1 MTADV
6 KLSTCMSS
14 GTALTASAASYRASR
29 VVAVVGAGHL
39 PGMKQKWNSE
49 IDFADIAQMPEQP
62 QKSSSTSWIYWRRA
76 ALIGIGGI
84 AVTALVTVRWR
95 PGR

>member
-1 MTADV
+1 MSDMQMCIFSGIAQTAP
-6 KLSTCMSS
+6 
-14 GTALTASAASYRASR
+14 AASCRASS

-39 PGMKQKWNSE
+39 PGIKQKWNSE
-49 IDFADIAQMPEQP
+49 IDFADISQMPEQP

-95 PGR
+95 PSR

>member
-1 MTADV
+1 MSDIQE
-6 KLSTCMSS
+6 CMSS
-14 GTALTASAASYRASR
+14 GLAQTAAPASCRASS

-39 PGMKQKWNSE
+39 PGIKQKWNSE
-49 IDFADIAQMPEQP
+49 IDFADISQMPEQP
-62 QKSSSTSWIYWRRA
+62 QKSSGTSWIYWRRA

-95 PGR
+95 PSR

>member
-1 MTADV
+1 M
-6 KLSTCMSS
+6 LNMQGCMSS
-14 GTALTASAASYRASR
+14 GTAHTAAAASCRASS

-39 PGMKQKWNSE
+39 PGIKQKWNSE
-49 IDFADIAQMPEQP
+49 IDFADISQMPEQP
-62 QKSSSTSWIYWRRA
+62 QKSSTSWIYWRRA

-95 PGR
+95 PSR